1 MNKVY
6 FGNNESKKYIGESNS
21 ESGAF
26 RIIEDYVK
34 NVIGCQKAY
43 YRSWNKD
50 GALVIDFGSHR
61 NFFYINY
68 EIERIKKNE

>member
-1 MNKVY
+1 MIKVY
-6 FGNNESKKYIGESNS
+6 FGNNESKKYIGESNTES
-21 ESGAF
+21 EAF

-34 NVIGCQKAY
+34 NVIGWQKVY

-61 NFFYINY
+61 NFFYV
-68 EIERIKKNE
+68 EK

>member
-1 MNKVY
+1 MIKVY
-6 FGNNESKKYIGESNS
+6 FGNNESKKYICESNS
-21 ESGAF
+21 ESAAF
-26 RIIEDYVK
+26 RIIKDYVK
-34 NVIGCQKAY
+34 NVLGSQKVY